1 MILGLLEVASEPSH
15 LDLAGLRLHPLKGGR
30 RGEWSLRVN
39 RNWRITFRFEGEDVT
54 DVDYED
60 YH

>member
-1 MILGLLEVASEPSH
+1 MNKKAIVEDTPSRRPG
-15 LDLAGLRLHPLKGGR
+15 LDLHELSGHRKGTWPVKISGK
-30 RGEWSLRVN
+30 WRV
-39 RNWRITFRFEGEDVT
+39 TFTFEGEDVT